1 MPVLERWQC
10 KDRILNKTSVQIKQ
24 GGLLGLTLCRVTEY
38 SGNELLVKKVIL
50 LQHYLFGAV
59 EQ

>member
-10 KDRILNKTSVQIKQ
+10 RDCILNKTSVQIKQ
-24 GGLLGLTLCRVTEY
+24 GGLPGLTLYRVTEY
-38 SGNELLVKKVIL
+38 SGSELLVKKVIL
-50 LQHYLFGAV
+50 FQHYLFGAV